1 MWNGH
6 LANFAPR
13 VGLVWS
19 PHADGR
25 DTLRIGGAILYD
37 STETWFNE
45 RETTNPPFGND
56 IDVGSTGTLSNPW
69 AGYAGGNP
77 FPQAPGNLFFPKE
90 GVYVNMP
97 INPKPTNVA
106 QWNVTYQRQLKG
118 GWLASA
124 SYLGNRTAHLWITEE
139 IDPAVYMGPSS
150 TTGNTN
156 QRRLL
161 YLSNPALGQ
170 YYSSIDTMDD
180 GAVSHYE
187 GLLLSIQHR
196 MAHNFTFLANY
207 TDSYCVSDYD
217 FGAALATPANS
228 QPFNRHADWGPC
240 IFDTRSNFNSSLVA
254 LSSWHSGNP
263 WVTRLLSNWQIA
275 PLFHASSGQPLTV
288 TTGHD
293 DSLTDLNND
302 RPNQILPD
310 VYSATHGCKSA
321 PCVQWITP
329 SAFTA
334 NPTGTFGDVGRNELR
349 GPGTVNVDVALSRV
363 FAITERF
370 RVEGRAEAFNVINH
384 ANFVG
389 GISPAG
395 TVQSYTTMNTNLSSS
410 SFGQVQSAFDP
421 RILQFALK
429 VYF

>member
-1 MWNGH
+1 M
-6 LANFAPR
+6 P
-13 VGLVWS
+13 
-19 PHADGR
+19 
-25 DTLRIGGAILYD
+25 GA
-37 STETWFNE
+37 SSA
-45 RETTNPPFGND
+45 RRRR
-56 IDVGSTGTLSNPW
+56 S
-69 AGYAGGNP
+69 
-77 FPQAPGNLFFPKE
+77 
-90 GVYVNMP
+90 
-97 INPKPTNVA
+97 
-106 QWNVTYQRQLKG
+106 

-139 IDPAVYMGPSS
+139 VDPAVYMGTAACTINGVSYKTCS
-150 TTGNTN
+150 TTSNTN

-161 YLSNPALGQ
+161 YLANPTLGKI
-170 YYSSIDTMDD
+170 YSSIDTMDD

-187 GLLLSIQHR
+187 AMLLSIQHR
-196 MAHNFTFLANY
+196 LANNYTFNANY
-207 TDSYCVSDYD
+207 TDSYCLSDYD

-240 IFDTRSNFNSSLVA
+240 IFDTRHNFNASLVA
-254 LSSWHSGNP
+254 LSSWKSDNT
-263 WVTRLLSNWQIA
+263 WASRLLSNWQLA

-293 DSLTDLNND
+293 NSLTDLNND
-302 RPNQILPD
+302 RPNQVMAD
-310 VYSATHGCKSA
+310 VYSATQGCKSA
-321 PCVQWITP
+321 PCVQWINP
-329 SAFTA
+329 AAFVP

-349 GPGTVNVDVALSRV
+349 GPGTVNVDVALSRIFGV
-363 FAITERF
+363 TERF
-370 RVEGRAEAFNVINH
+370 RLEARAEAFNIINH

-410 SFGQVQSAFDP
+410 SFGLVQSAFDP